1 MLTQTLS
8 KYNIISYQH
17 VCTGSP
23 LCVHHVRVKWFH
35 IYVHTRHMCQPSSI
49 KILGHKFM
57 EFCMDF
63 FRSCLFCVSICCAR
77 TQSNP
82 FELNRTFEDIVL
94 NLAATREMTM
104 NFVAVVLLRFDCDS
118 LSKWHTIK
126 RLKFFC
132 ESFSKFV
139 SLHNN
144 QAVHWVE
151 NAKCQYID
159 WRDDAFSERAVI
171 FDISLVQTSYW
182 CVYAYLNLR
191 SPTKWTFF

>member
-1 MLTQTLS
+1 MHRIAAMCASCTREMV
-8 KYNIISYQH
+8 SYIRAYATH
-17 VCTGSP
+17 VSAIFDQDSGPQIHGILYGFFSFVFV
-23 LCVHHVRVKWFH
+23 LCVDLL
-35 IYVHTRHMCQPSSI
+35 C
-49 KILGHKFM
+49 
-57 EFCMDF
+57 
-63 FRSCLFCVSICCAR
+63 
-77 TQSNP
+77 SNP